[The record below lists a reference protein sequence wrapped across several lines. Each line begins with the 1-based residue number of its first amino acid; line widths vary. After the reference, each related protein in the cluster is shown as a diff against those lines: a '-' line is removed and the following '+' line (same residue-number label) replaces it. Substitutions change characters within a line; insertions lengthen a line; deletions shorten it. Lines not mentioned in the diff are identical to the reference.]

1 MIIRNIFILLCL
13 LAISPSLRA
22 QDSLELIESI
32 EIQIIKT
39 DLPDTLAKIETP
51 SNTFKYRES
60 KRFVAAVLCLA
71 LGPFGMHRLYLGT
84 SPKVAAAYSVTL
96 GGIGIIP
103 AIDFLLITFSKDI
116 SRFKENERVIMWVK

>member
-1 MIIRNIFILLCL
+1 MYFFIIGIFFLNSGIF
-13 LAISPSLRA
+13 A
-22 QDSLELIESI
+22 QDTLKTIEKI
-32 EIQIIKT
+32 EIQIISSSI
-39 DLPDTLAKIETP
+39 PDTL
-51 SNTFKYRES
+51 SNISNSEKTFKYRES

-103 AIDFLLITFSKDI
+103 AVDFLLITFSKDI
-116 SRFKENERVIMWVK
+116 SRFKENDKVIMWMK

>member
-1 MIIRNIFILLCL
+1 MIIKMYFFIIGIFFLNSGIF
-13 LAISPSLRA
+13 A
-22 QDSLELIESI
+22 QDTLKTIEKI
-32 EIQIIKT
+32 EIQIISSSI
-39 DLPDTLAKIETP
+39 PDTL
-51 SNTFKYRES
+51 SNISNSEKTFKYRES

-103 AIDFLLITFSKDI
+103 AVDFLLITFSKDI
-116 SRFKENERVIMWVK
+116 SRFKENDKVIMWMK